1 MPRARGGAG
10 PGPQPGSVDH
20 VAVPTE
26 ITCIDCGGPCT
37 LLNEAPEDGWHLG
50 DRLVFRCRD
59 CLDRWDLVVEEDDL
73 LP

>member
-1 MPRARGGAG
+1 M
-10 PGPQPGSVDH
+10 
-20 VAVPTE
+20 AVPTE